1 MSSQSELINKHINE
15 KPPLIK
21 GLPSLDIKG
30 LASYIK
36 NGYAKKILILTG
48 AGISVKSGIPDFRS
62 PGTGLYDN
70 FKNYGVPSPELLF
83 NRAFT
88 KNNPKPFFN
97 LVKQFIEIKFE
108 PSNAHYLLA

>member
-1 MSSQSELINKHINE
+1 MSNQSELINKHINE

-70 FKNYGVPSPELLF
+70 FKNYGHESGLF
-83 NRAFT
+83 KEMEQVRLA
-88 KNNPKPFFN
+88 KVLR
-97 LVKQFIEIKFE
+97 LVCDKKSKQ
-108 PSNAHYLLA
+108 